1 MNYLITAAGHGSRF
15 CQAGIK
21 PPKPLIRIMGRELL
35 LWSLSSF
42 AIGPGDNL
50 YIASQREH
58 RVRKRME
65 SLLKFLYPDTN
76 IYWLELEEVLEG
88 QLLTVVETI
97 QKLEVT
103 GPLVV
108 HNCDTYHDATK
119 VDFEK
124 VLNAPECFG
133 VIPCFYGEGDHWS
146 FVRPSK
152 IEPSIADQVTEK
164 IRISEHCSVGTYAFS
179 SSEKMAEMAQT
190 YIDTHDDNT
199 SEFYVAPFY
208 QYAIEQGRTVK
219 IMNAET
225 TRLFGTPDEL
235 LSTFGISKNSLLA
248 ENAWDA
254 HQRGTL
260 VVDIDGTLCGGP
272 VQGDYSLVKPIDDVC
287 NALKVAHK
295 KGIYIVLFTARNM
308 RTFKGS
314 LGLINKYTAPVLMDW
329 LASNQIP
336 YDEIYF
342 GKPWG
347 PNVGYVDDKSI
358 TIDSFITN
366 HS

>member
-1 MNYLITAAGHGSRF
+1 
-15 CQAGIK
+15 
-21 PPKPLIRIMGRELL
+21 
-35 LWSLSSF
+35 
-42 AIGPGDNL
+42 
-50 YIASQREH
+50 
-58 RVRKRME
+58 
-65 SLLKFLYPDTN
+65 
-76 IYWLELEEVLEG
+76 
-88 QLLTVVETI
+88 
-97 QKLEVT
+97 
-103 GPLVV
+103 
-108 HNCDTYHDATK
+108 
-119 VDFEK
+119 
-124 VLNAPECFG
+124 
-133 VIPCFYGEGDHWS
+133 
-146 FVRPSK
+146 
-152 IEPSIADQVTEK
+152 
-164 IRISEHCSVGTYAFS
+164 
-179 SSEKMAEMAQT
+179 MAEMAQT

>member
-21 PPKPLIRIMGRELL
+21 PPKPLIRVMGRELL

-50 YIASQREH
+50 YIACQREH

-88 QLLTVVETI
+88 QLLTVLETI
-97 QKLEVT
+97 QKLEVA

-152 IEPSIADQVTEK
+152 IEPSIADQVAEK

-179 SSEKMAEMAQT
+179 SSEEMAEMAQT
-190 YIDTHDDNT
+190 YIDTHNDNT
-199 SEFYVAPFY
+199 SEYYVAPFY

-219 IMNAET
+219 ITNAET

-235 LSTFGISKNSLLA
+235 LLTFGISKNSLLA

-287 NALKVAHK
+287 NALRVAHK

-329 LASNQIP
+329 LAENQIP
-336 YDEIYF
+336 FDEIYF

-347 PNVGYVDDKSI
+347 PDVGYVDDKSI
-358 TIDSFITN
+358 SINAFTSE